1 MATDPSRLCG
11 NLLGMNTTVTS
22 QGYPLGLQD
31 PVSLDDSVWTILHIA
46 LYLGQKPDSLNGVV
60 NAYGFPQPLTNQKRN
75 RRWLATDV
83 KEFFVKRSQGELQQ
97 QIVRKIDKSQ
107 TPKSMRLKG

>member
-1 MATDPSRLCG
+1 MKLT
-11 NLLGMNTTVTS
+11 MNS
-22 QGYPLGLQD
+22 QGYPTGLQD

-75 RRWLATDV
+75 RRWLAEDV
-83 KEFFVKRSQGELQQ
+83 KAFFVKRSQGQLQEP
-97 QIVRKIDKSQ
+97 IARKIDKAQ

>member
-1 MATDPSRLCG
+1 MKSTLT
-11 NLLGMNTTVTS
+11 N
-22 QGYPLGLQD
+22 QGYPMGLQD

-60 NAYGFPQPLTNQKRN
+60 NAYGFPKPLTNQKRN
-75 RRWLATDV
+75 RRWLGEDV
-83 KEFFVKRSQGELQQ
+83 KAFFVKRSQGELQQ
-97 QIVRKIDKSQ
+97 PIAKKIDKSQ